1 MMGLWQVLLAGVAAL
16 GLHVAGFAFVPL
28 AGGSQAAGD
37 GGASVITL
45 AASDA
50 GVAAIVAA
58 WDAPP
63 SVADA
68 PVAPVAP
75 DVAPALALPTADAA
89 PSMPSLTALTQ
100 PITAE
105 TAPFVGDAPAPLP
118 TQRPKARPARQ
129 AASEPSPV
137 TKPKPAGSGT
147 AAQVAAGSGSG
158 TQAGSGGQAS
168 AGTLSGSA
176 ALDLKAEWGA
186 GIRARIER
194 KKRYPA
200 GTVATGVVKLR
211 LTVGVDG
218 RVRALSI
225 LQPSGDAALD
235 AAAVRAV
242 QAAGRF
248 AKAPKGVAGAESFT
262 FNMRFER

>member
-1 MMGLWQVLLAGVAAL
+1 M
-16 GLHVAGFAFVPL
+16 
-28 AGGSQAAGD
+28 
-37 GGASVITL
+37 
-45 AASDA
+45 
-50 GVAAIVAA
+50 
-58 WDAPP
+58 
-63 SVADA
+63 
-68 PVAPVAP
+68 
-75 DVAPALALPTADAA
+75 
-89 PSMPSLTALTQ
+89 
-100 PITAE
+100 
-105 TAPFVGDAPAPLP
+105 
-118 TQRPKARPARQ
+118 
-129 AASEPSPV
+129 
-137 TKPKPAGSGT
+137 
-147 AAQVAAGSGSG
+147 
-158 TQAGSGGQAS
+158 
-168 AGTLSGSA
+168 
-176 ALDLKAEWGA
+176 DLKAEWGA

-248 AKAPKGVAGAESFT
+248 AKAPKGVVSAESFT